1 MAAVIKMTE
10 ETPDSRVARLES
22 DVSFIRTDV
31 ADIKAD
37 LRQMR
42 GEIADLRKE
51 THAELLSVRGEIAG
65 LRKETQTELISV
77 RGEIA
82 GLRGQ
87 MSSGFKEV
95 RGELTRHFRWM
106 VGLMITIALSLCATL
121 ITMAHQ
127 PAPGHTTHDSP
138 VAVSPPHRP
147 AIRRIPGHI
156 PWNPAWP
163 PWSLAHAASARIR
176 GSQPTRASGEG
187 GAGLSAAQPRRRT
200 RLLRSAASIPRPPR

>member
-10 ETPDSRVARLES
+10 QTLDSRVARLES

-31 ADIKAD
+31 ADIKAE
-37 LRQMR
+37 LVQMRDRMDDGFKEVR
-42 GEIADLRKE
+42 GEITGLRKE
-51 THAELLSVRGEIAG
+51 THAGLVSVRGEI
-65 LRKETQTELISV
+65 T
-77 RGEIA
+77 
-82 GLRGQ
+82 GLRGE
-87 MSSGFKEV
+87 MNSGFKEV

-106 VGLMITIALSLCATL
+106 VGLMITIALSLFATL

>member
-10 ETPDSRVARLES
+10 ATLDSRVARLES
-22 DVSFIRTDV
+22 DLSFIRSDV
-31 ADIKAD
+31 ADIKVGLSQVRD
-37 LRQMR
+37 KLDDGFKEVR
-42 GEIADLRKE
+42 GEITGLRKE
-51 THAELLSVRGEIAG
+51 THAGLVSVRGEI
-65 LRKETQTELISV
+65 T
-77 RGEIA
+77 
-82 GLRGQ
+82 GLRGE
-87 MSSGFKEV
+87 MNSGFKEV

-106 VGLMITIALSLCATL
+106 VGLMITIALSLFATL

>member
-10 ETPDSRVARLES
+10 ATLDSRVARLES
-22 DVSFIRTDV
+22 DLSFIRSDV
-31 ADIKAD
+31 ADIKVGLSQVRD
-37 LRQMR
+37 KLDDGFKEVR

-51 THAELLSVRGEIAG
+51 THAG
-65 LRKETQTELISV
+65 LISV
-77 RGEIA
+77 RGEIG
-82 GLRGQ
+82 GLRVE
-87 MSSGFKEV
+87 MNSGFKEV

-106 VGLMITIALSLCATL
+106 VGLMITIALSLLATL

-138 VAVSPPHRP
+138 VTAVSPPPRP

-163 PWSLAHAASARIR
+163 PWSLAHAASARMR

-200 RLLRSAASIPRPPR
+200 RLLRSPASTPRPPR